1 MNSKE
6 EKERKRKK
14 VEAIVDKIIATIAGI
29 VVLGVIVMFIGPAMY
44 AGAVMTFTKPSTYIL
59 PITEKDLEDAVTRS
73 GVMSAPYLYFVLDT
87 GEEVKIKVNSDSY
100 ENVQVGDMIAID
112 VWEIFEGNSVA
123 QLNAEYNNT
132 VREED

>member
-29 VVLGVIVMFIGPAMY
+29 VVFGVIIIFIGPAMY
-44 AGAVMTFTKPSTYIL
+44 AGAVMTFTEPSTYVL
-59 PITEKDLEDAVTRS
+59 PIVEKDLEDAATRS

-87 GEEVKIKVNSDSY
+87 GEEVKVKVNSDSY
-100 ENVQVGDMIAID
+100 ENVQVGDLIAID
-112 VWEIFEGNSVA
+112 VWEIYKGNSVA
-123 QLNAEYNNT
+123 QLNAELNNT
-132 VREED
+132 VEE